1 MVETKSNSGLV
12 GPVSL
17 LDQLKAMEQ
26 GSLSPEASIAAC
38 LERIDQ
44 VEEHLK
50 AFCALNANAT
60 SQIASSGPLKGIGL
74 AVKDIFDTADLP
86 TAHGSPIYHAHNPA
100 RDASIVMQARRAG
113 CTLLGKTVTTE
124 FAFFHPGPTRNPHNL
139 DHTPGGS
146 SSGSAAAVASGMAHL
161 AIGSQTGGSI
171 IRPAAFCGITGYKP
185 SAGLLPK
192 PGMKDGAWSLDTIGL
207 YTATVADVAYAMSA
221 LTGRNCSIQPRAPFR
236 TPKFGVVR
244 SHSWPEADPGYKSRF
259 NSLLEHLHSLGAEL
273 VEIEP
278 SETWIAAFHAHQI
291 IQDYEIRQSLAWE
304 HDTHGDLL
312 SPVLKQTLD
321 FAKTITAADYDEA
334 HLCAQEARIEAAE
347 HLEDLDAFLS
357 LSAPGPA
364 PLGLASTGS
373 SIFNRIWTLF
383 GLPCVNV
390 AGMQTE
396 DGLPLG
402 VQIIGPFMEDH
413 HTLHIAHWLEGA
425 IARARS

>member
-1 MVETKSNSGLV
+1 MGKRGKSDLV

-17 LDQLKAMEQ
+17 LDQLREMDR
-26 GSLSPEASIAAC
+26 GSLSPDASIAAC
-38 LERIDQ
+38 LDRINQ

-50 AFCALNANAT
+50 AFCALNACAINQVSA
-60 SQIASSGPLKGIGL
+60 SGPLRGIGV
-74 AVKDIFDTADLP
+74 AVKDIFDTSDLP
-86 TAHGSPIYHAHNPA
+86 TAHGSPIYHDHNPA
-100 RDASIVMQARRAG
+100 RDASMVMLAKRAG
-113 CTLLGKTVTTE
+113 GTLLGKTVTTE

-192 PGMKDGAWSLDTIGL
+192 PGMKDGAWSLDTVGL
-207 YTATVADVAYAMSA
+207 YTAHVADVAYAMSA
-221 LTGRNCSIQPRAPFR
+221 LTGRNCSIQPTAPFR
-236 TPKFGVVR
+236 TPKLGIVR
-244 SHSWPEADPGYKSRF
+244 SHSWPEADPAYQSRF
-259 NSLLEHLHSLGAEL
+259 DGLLEHLHSLGAEL

-278 SETWIAAFHAHQI
+278 SETFIAAFHAHQI
-291 IQDYEIRQSLAWE
+291 IQDYEMRQSLAWE
-304 HDTHGDLL
+304 YDTHGNLL

-347 HLEDLDAFLS
+347 HLEDLDAFIS
-357 LSAPGPA
+357 LSALGPA
-364 PLGLASTGS
+364 PQGLASTGS
-373 SIFNRIWTLF
+373 SIFNRVWTLF

-390 AGMQTE
+390 AGMETD

-402 VQIIGPFMEDH
+402 VQIIGPFMEDQQ
-413 HTLHIAHWLEGA
+413 TLHVAHWLEGA
-425 IARARS
+425 IARAR